1 MLDFFQLRQGVVHP
15 ELRDPRYPL
24 CRRRNLSPGNAEI
37 PFLYQG
43 QEVRSTIDKLSN
55 KSSLAMNGLVVKA
68 GDS

>member
-43 QEVRSTIDKLSN
+43 QEVRS
-55 KSSLAMNGLVVKA
+55 NGHRLLLK
-68 GDS
+68 GTLII